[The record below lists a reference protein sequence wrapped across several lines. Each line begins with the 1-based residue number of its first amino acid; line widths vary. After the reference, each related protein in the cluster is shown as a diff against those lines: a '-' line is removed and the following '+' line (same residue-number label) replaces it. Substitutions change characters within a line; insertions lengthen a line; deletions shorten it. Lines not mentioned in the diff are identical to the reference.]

1 MSESGPSPAGVPG
14 HLAGRVGRYELVEAL
29 GKGAM
34 GVVYHARDPLLDRD
48 VALKVMLP
56 QIAGEPEQK
65 HRFEREAR
73 AAAKLVHPNVVT
85 VFDFGYHTDG
95 SPYIAMELL
104 RGQDLLHA
112 MREGPPLSLE
122 TKISLIA
129 QTLDGLGHAHQAG
142 VVHRD
147 IKPANVFL
155 TQDGAVKIM
164 DFGVAR
170 LGASAATGTGTVV
183 GTVEY
188 MSPEQVRGA
197 RVDGRS
203 DLFSTASM
211 LCELVSGKRPF
222 QADTLVTILYKITH
236 EEPEIELPPGDEHDA
251 LFPLLSKGLAK
262 NADERYATAAE
273 FAKDLRLCLR
283 ALAERAPAVATEAA
297 AAPLLDAAQA
307 ASTAPALE
315 RPPAPPAVA
324 PPPASVR
331 PADPVPLFRLLREIY
346 VGGKSGH
353 LHFSHDDGR
362 RSLRWLSGH
371 IVMGTSD
378 VAGEHLGDVLV
389 RYGWLRQDD
398 LDRAAEIILRDRKPL
413 GGILSEMGLLPR
425 ERLTEAVALHV
436 REILFNVAGR
446 PDGSFAFEETAADSM
461 MALGQPERIAPGQ
474 MILEATRRIQDAEIV
489 RRGLGDIDGVLALST
504 QPLLRIQNLE
514 LTPTD
519 GFLMSRV
526 DGMLTAREVFQIIP
540 LPEDEV
546 ERSLFGLLS
555 AGTLEYVQEGPRTR
569 SPGSGTIRVRRPTP
583 IPEPAKNSAS
593 PPATGSVPSATGPTT
608 PPSDAAGGRA
618 QPGTSSSQAALD
630 LEAERLRREQE
641 RQAVDALRKQI
652 CEAYEGLATKTHFE
666 VLGVSP
672 DAGPDE
678 TKQAYFRLARPFHP
692 DTRHHPSLD
701 DLKPKREEVFLRL
714 REAYDT
720 LRDPASRRRYEGTLG
735 PHRLRALRTQIAEA
749 AAAGQAATAT
759 PPASVEAAP
768 PEAPPDPE
776 TLRAQAVA
784 GATEALQ
791 QAARHLAEHKYWDAI
806 QLLEPIV
813 AGMDGTL
820 RLKARLGLARAYKK
834 NVNWLKRAEEQ
845 LLIVLEEDGRC
856 VEAYVLLGQV
866 YHAGNLNHRAQA
878 MYRKAL
884 EIAPTHEEALRELA
898 TLGHVVNPQD
908 HRGLLDKLLG
918 RG

>member
-1 MSESGPSPAGVPG
+1 
-14 HLAGRVGRYELVEAL
+14 VGRYELVEAL

-112 MREGPPLSLE
+112 MRDGPPLPLE
-122 TKISLIA
+122 TKVSLIA
-129 QTLDGLGHAHQAG
+129 QILEGLGHAHQAG
-142 VVHRD
+142 IVHRD

-170 LGASAATGTGTVV
+170 LGTSSMTGTGMVV

-188 MSPEQVRGA
+188 MSPEQVRGST
-197 RVDGRS
+197 VDGRS
-203 DLFSTASM
+203 DLFSAASV

-222 QADTLVTILYKITH
+222 QADSLVTILYKITH
-236 EEPEIELPPGDEHDA
+236 EEPVIDLPAGDHHET
-251 LFPLLSKGLAK
+251 LLPILRKGLARIP
-262 NADERYATAAE
+262 DERYEDAAA
-273 FAKDLRLCLR
+273 FAADLRACLR
-283 ALAERAPAVATEAA
+283 ELAT
-297 AAPLLDAAQA
+297 L
-307 ASTAPALE
+307 
-315 RPPAPPAVA
+315 PPAVA
-324 PPPASVR
+324 EATPSAVSEATHAAPTTPVLEHRPPAEVIVVPPPAPAPAPAPAR

-353 LHFSHDDGR
+353 VHFTHHDAR

-378 VAGEHLGDVLV
+378 GAGEHLGDVLV

-398 LDRAAEIILRDRKPL
+398 LERAAEIVLRERRPL

-446 PDGSFAFEETAADSM
+446 ADGSFAFEETAADSM

-474 MILEATRRIQDAEIV
+474 MILEATRRIQDPEIV
-489 RRGLGDIDGVLALST
+489 RRGLGNVDGVLALST
-504 QPLLRIQNLE
+504 QPLLRIQRLD
-514 LTPTD
+514 LTPAD
-519 GFLMSRV
+519 GFLLSRV
-526 DGMLTAREVFQIIP
+526 DGMLTAREVFQIVP
-540 LPEDEV
+540 LPAEEI

-555 AGTLEYVQEGPRTR
+555 AGTLEYMTEGPRTR
-569 SPGSGTIRVRRPTP
+569 SPASGVIRTPRPVP
-583 IPEPAKNSAS
+583 ASEPRPKEPPS
-593 PPATGSVPSATGPTT
+593 PPGPGPVESAGAGTQSSATG
-608 PPSDAAGGRA
+608 GRP
-618 QPGTSSSQAALD
+618 QPGTSTSQAALD
-630 LEAERLRREQE
+630 LEAERLRREKE
-641 RQAVDALRKQI
+641 RQAVEALRKQI
-652 CEAYEGLATKTHFE
+652 CDAYEGLATKTHFE

-692 DTRHHPSLD
+692 DTRHDPSLD
-701 DLKPKREEVFLRL
+701 DLKPMREEVFLRL

-720 LRDPASRRRYEGTLG
+720 LRDPTSRSRYETVLG
-735 PHRLRALRTQIAEA
+735 PHRLRALRTQTAEPAPSAPPAAPAEPAPPPELPTDPALAHAEA
-749 AAAGQAATAT
+749 
-759 PPASVEAAP
+759 VES
-768 PEAPPDPE
+768 
-776 TLRAQAVA
+776 
-784 GATEALQ
+784 
-791 QAARHLAEHKYWDAI
+791 AARDIRQASKLISEQKYWDAI

-813 AGMDGTL
+813 AKMDGAV
-820 RLKARLGLARAYKK
+820 RLKARLGLARAYMK
-834 NVNWLKRAEEQ
+834 NINWLKRAEEQ
-845 LLIVLEEDGRC
+845 LLIVLDEDARN

-866 YHAGNLNHRAQA
+866 YHAGNLNNRAQA

-898 TLGHVVNPQD
+898 ALGGHAGQPAD